1 MLILNQGACEMSP
14 ASWFLALRSWQTKA
28 VKIQNPPW
36 LNLSSCLWGEFH
48 RRRAED
54 HCCMDNSLT
63 RLHHHKKINKWI
75 KKITALGTS
84 KKQQQQNI
92 HAFGP
97 NPWNKFCFGAGCG
110 ACVVWYL
117 SRMHTRRNLIKI
129 IYCLRPL
136 FKLCQ
141 LGRFTSR
148 CGARN

>member
-1 MLILNQGACEMSP
+1 MLWHFKEHVK
-14 ASWFLALRSWQTKA
+14 FLRKCSVFRSWQTKV
-28 VKIQNPPW
+28 VKMQNPPW

-48 RRRAED
+48 WHHAED
-54 HCCMDNSLT
+54 HCCIDNSLT
-63 RLHHHKKINKWI
+63 RLHHHKKND
-75 KKITALGTS
+75 KKIWALGTS
-84 KKQQQQNI
+84 KKQQQRNI

-97 NPWNKFCFGAGCG
+97 NPWNKFYFSAGSG

-117 SRMHTRRNLIKI
+117 SRMHTRRNLI

-148 CGARN
+148 CGAIN